1 MTLQFIEPGARMS
14 QAVIYGNTVYLA
26 GQVAAD
32 PSTDMSDQTR
42 QTLAQIDELL
52 QRAGTDKH
60 HLISA
65 QVWVS
70 DMTEFAAMNEVW
82 DAWVS
87 PQRPPVRAAVQAVL
101 AKPEWK
107 VEMMVIGRSAGE
119 LICGC
124 FLLQISPG
132 LSNGNLL
139 SSGWRKP
146 FSKVSSVPQD
156 TTTPLIAPPAK
167 PPYC

>member
-14 QAVIYGNTVYLA
+14 QAVIHGNTVYLA

-42 QTLAQIDELL
+42 QTLAQIDDLL

-70 DMTEFAAMNEVW
+70 DMSEFAAMNEVW

-107 VEMMVIGRSAGE
+107 VEMMVIAALPE
-119 LICGC
+119 
-124 FLLQISPG
+124 
-132 LSNGNLL
+132 N
-139 SSGWRKP
+139 
-146 FSKVSSVPQD
+146 
-156 TTTPLIAPPAK
+156 
-167 PPYC
+167 